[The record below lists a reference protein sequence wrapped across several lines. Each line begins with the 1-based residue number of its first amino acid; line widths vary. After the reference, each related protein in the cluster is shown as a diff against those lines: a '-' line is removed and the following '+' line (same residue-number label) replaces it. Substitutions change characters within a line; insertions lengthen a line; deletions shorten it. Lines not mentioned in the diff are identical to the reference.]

1 MRIVRPSHLLH
12 VNVICTR
19 RRLLGSSTLDLFG
32 STASSSFSSP
42 TRFARASVR
51 ARASTPFAS
60 RARRDHRETADG
72 GNVARAAARTH
83 GRRVARAV
91 PVAEDDA
98 RALELART
106 LALVTH
112 GDAAMTNDMS
122 RAVRVV
128 E

>member
-19 RRLLGSSTLDLFG
+19 RRLLGSSTLALFG

-60 RARRDHRETADG
+60 RARRDHRETDG

>member
-19 RRLLGSSTLDLFG
+19 RRLLGSSTLALFG
-32 STASSSFSSP
+32 STASSFSSP

-60 RARRDHRETADG
+60 RARRDHRETDG
-72 GNVARAAARTH
+72 RNVARAAARTH

-122 RAVRVV
+122 RAVRVD